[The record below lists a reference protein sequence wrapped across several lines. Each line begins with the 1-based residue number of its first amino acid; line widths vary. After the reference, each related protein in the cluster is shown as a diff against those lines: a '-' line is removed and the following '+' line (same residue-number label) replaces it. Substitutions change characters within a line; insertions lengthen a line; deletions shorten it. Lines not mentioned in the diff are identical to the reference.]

1 MSSYEMFSNLSKFN
15 SELQNKINQIE
26 CLINCLNHQIEHR
39 EKYNGNLKEMNEQ
52 YLNYLLLE
60 KYFYLEKLNQY
71 KELYVNANNTRYI

>member
-26 CLINCLNHQIEHR
+26 CLNNCLSHQIEYR
-39 EKYNGNLKEMNEQ
+39 EKSNNFKEMNEQ
-52 YLNYLLLE
+52 YLNYLLQE
-60 KYFYLEKLNQY
+60 KLFYLDKLNQY

>member
-39 EKYNGNLKEMNEQ
+39 EKYNNFKEMNEQ

-60 KYFYLEKLNQY
+60 KLFYLEKIDEY
-71 KELYVNANNTRYI
+71 KKLYVNANNTRYI

>member
-39 EKYNGNLKEMNEQ
+39 EKYNNFKEMNEQ

-60 KYFYLEKLNQY
+60 K
-71 KELYVNANNTRYI
+71 

>member
-39 EKYNGNLKEMNEQ
+39 EKYNNFKEMNEQ